1 MDNNFINDYRAKVD
15 IEHSDILTIELPT
28 FDGRYISYTQYNTF
42 KAHIAVSDLKV
53 EEAIAI
59 RDAMNMFID
68 AKNQS
73 GDK

>member
-1 MDNNFINDYRAKVD
+1 MEEKIIKNYRANVD
-15 IEHSDILTIELPT
+15 TERSDTLTIELPT

-42 KAHIAVSDLKV
+42 SANISISALKV

-59 RDAMNMFID
+59 RDAMNMFIG
-68 AKNQS
+68 AKTQS